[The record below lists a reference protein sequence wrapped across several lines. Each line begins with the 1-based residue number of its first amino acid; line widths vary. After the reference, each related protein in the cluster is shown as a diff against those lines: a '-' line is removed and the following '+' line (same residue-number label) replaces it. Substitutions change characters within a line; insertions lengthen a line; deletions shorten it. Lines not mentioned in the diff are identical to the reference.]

1 LITLKKILFITIL
14 LIISG
19 CSLILSKEEIGTA
32 KNFISGISSPSK
44 NTPETTIPTE
54 IVQPTIIFPNETV
67 LMEKSPSIIHSGPGD
82 VNVPILLYHHV
93 LKGQPTNPY
102 SISEKNFQE
111 QITFLKENGYF
122 SISISKLIAA
132 ITVGADLPEKSVIL
146 TFDDGNENIYLNAF
160 PLMKKN
166 SFTGVIYIIANRI
179 NADGFLTEDQIRELL
194 SAGWEIGSH
203 GMKHIDLV
211 LHPDA
216 LRDEI
221 GSSKKKIE
229 EVLGI
234 KVTNF
239 AYPFGTATKTTMDW
253 VKQIGYLAGMGLGIT
268 NQQNKENIYYL
279 YRRQV
284 ESNMSISDFS
294 RLLIN

>member
-1 LITLKKILFITIL
+1 MAFKNIL
-14 LIISG
+14 
-19 CSLILSKEEIGTA
+19 E
-32 KNFISGISSPSK
+32 
-44 NTPETTIPTE
+44 TPLPTE
-54 IVQPTIIFPNETV
+54 IVQPTIIFPKETV
-67 LMEKSPSIIHSGPGD
+67 LIENDPSIIHSGLGD

-102 SISEKNFQE
+102 SVSEKNFQE
-111 QITFLKENGYF
+111 QLTFLKENGF
-122 SISISKLIAA
+122 FTISISQLITA
-132 ITVGADLPEKSVIL
+132 ITVGATLPEKSVIL

-166 SFTGVIYIIANRI
+166 GFTGVIYIIANRI
-179 NADGFLTEDQIRELL
+179 NADGFLTEDQIRDFL

-203 GMKHIDLV
+203 GMKHINLV

-229 EVLGI
+229 EVLGM
-234 KVTNF
+234 KVTSF
-239 AYPFGTATKTTMDW
+239 AYPFGTATKITMDW

-268 NQQNKENIYYL
+268 NQQNKENIFYL

-284 ESNMSISDFS
+284 ESKMSISDFS
-294 RLLIN
+294 NLLKN

>member
-1 LITLKKILFITIL
+1 LKKILFITIL
-14 LIISG
+14 LILSG
-19 CSLILSKEEIGTA
+19 CSLILSNEEIGTA
-32 KNFISGISSPSK
+32 KNFFSK
-44 NTPETTIPTE
+44 NSLVPKNILETPLPTE
-54 IVQPTIIFPNETV
+54 IVQPTIIYPDETILV
-67 LMEKSPSIIHSGPGD
+67 EKNPSIIHSGPGE

-93 LKGQPTNPY
+93 LKGQPSNPY
-102 SISEKNFQE
+102 SISEKNLQE
-111 QITFLKENGYF
+111 QLTFLKENGF
-122 SISISKLIAA
+122 FTISISQLFAA
-132 ITVGADLPEKSVIL
+132 ITVGANLPEKSVIL

-166 SFTGVIYIIANRI
+166 GFTGVIYIIANRI
-179 NADGFLTEDQIRELL
+179 NADGFLTEEQIREFL

-234 KVTNF
+234 KVKSF
-239 AYPFGTATKTTMDW
+239 AYPFGTATKITLDW

-284 ESNMSISDFS
+284 QSNMSISDFS